1 MALTVKVDRNLCIG
15 TGDCVEIAANTF
27 ALDEESKSTVKAQ
40 GADSDEVLMNA
51 AKTCPVSAIILTRDS
66 GQQVFP

>member
-15 TGDCVEIAANTF
+15 TGDCVVIAVNTF
-27 ALDEESKSTVKAQ
+27 VLDEESKSTVKTQ
-40 GADSDEVLMNA
+40 GADSDEALMKA
-51 AKTCPVSAIILTRDS
+51 AKTCPVSAIIVTNES